1 MAMVGRVILIATL
14 VAASGCSTRPREFD
28 ARLTAP
34 PADGQTYLRDF
45 ATCRLL
51 VRSNFRNN
59 TVQQAA
65 TVVAAYPTAL
75 IGGFIAAKAIRS
87 GREKRLNAQMTE
99 CLQKYGYSVAGWDR
113 VGKKQRDNTPAVA
126 IAQTVKE
133 PVQ

>member
-1 MAMVGRVILIATL
+1 VD
-14 VAASGCSTRPREFD
+14 E
-28 ARLTAP
+28 
-34 PADGQTYLRDF
+34 QTYIRDF

-59 TVQQAA
+59 TVQQTA
-65 TVVAAYPTAL
+65 TAVASYPTAL

-87 GREKRLNAQMTE
+87 GREKQLNAQMTE
-99 CLQKYGYSVAGWDR
+99 CLQKYGYSVVGWDR
-113 VGKKQRDNTPAVA
+113 VGKKQRGETPTPPVA